1 MKKLMEQII
10 KFGFVGFLCFFI
22 DYGVMVFLTEV
33 FRIDYLVSS
42 GISFTVS
49 VIVNYILSI
58 TFVFE
63 TDKDKNK
70 LKEFVVFVFLSVIGL
85 GINEACMWLAVEA
98 AGIYYMISKIG
109 ATAVVMVYNDVLFR
123 NIYSFPLPKEK
134 ISFGAGIGKEYP
146 FRKFACP
153 CLWLARQILCID
165 ATNDTSSPGCAKSL
179 HGIYTNMT
187 TLNHAHLRNY
197 FACSE

>member
-1 MKKLMEQII
+1 MEQII

-70 LKEFVVFVFLSVIGL
+70 LKEFVIFVLLSVIGL
-85 GINEACMWLAVEA
+85 GINEACMWLAVGA
-98 AGIYYMISKIG
+98 AGIHYMISKIG
-109 ATAVVMVYNDVLFR
+109 ATAVVMVYNFVTRKIF
-123 NIYSFPLPKEK
+123 IEK
-134 ISFGAGIGKEYP
+134 K
-146 FRKFACP
+146 
-153 CLWLARQILCID
+153 
-165 ATNDTSSPGCAKSL
+165 
-179 HGIYTNMT
+179 
-187 TLNHAHLRNY
+187 
-197 FACSE
+197 

>member
-109 ATAVVMVYNDVLFR
+109 ATAVVMVYNFVTRKIF
-123 NIYSFPLPKEK
+123 IEK
-134 ISFGAGIGKEYP
+134 
-146 FRKFACP
+146 
-153 CLWLARQILCID
+153 
-165 ATNDTSSPGCAKSL
+165 NKSIICR
-179 HGIYTNMT
+179 G
-187 TLNHAHLRNY
+187 
-197 FACSE
+197 

>member
-33 FRIDYLVSS
+33 FRIDYPVSS

-109 ATAVVMVYNDVLFR
+109 ATAVVMVYNFVTRKIF
-123 NIYSFPLPKEK
+123 IEK
-134 ISFGAGIGKEYP
+134 K
-146 FRKFACP
+146 
-153 CLWLARQILCID
+153 
-165 ATNDTSSPGCAKSL
+165 
-179 HGIYTNMT
+179 
-187 TLNHAHLRNY
+187 
-197 FACSE
+197 